1 MHMVGPDGAAGMA
14 HFEHSIRGDYRPYG
28 LG

>member
-14 HFEHSIRGDYRPYG
+14 HFEHSIRGEYRPDG